1 LGEAQKLA
9 LPRGRA
15 KGVGGWWWWWKKK
28 KRRRQNLISCELL
41 FFIGHPLS
49 STYLPWDQA
58 PLLFLFFHLRLIII
72 IIPPLA
78 KPNIGGIIVDQSGFI
93 FSGSSRW
100 P

>member
-15 KGVGGWWWWWKKK
+15 KRVGGWWWWKK

-49 STYLPWDQA
+49 FIDLGTKL
-58 PLLFLFFHLRLIII
+58 PLLLLFFHFQLIII
-72 IIPPLA
+72 IPALA
-78 KPNIGGIIVDQSGFI
+78 KPNIGGIIVDQSRFI
-93 FSGSSRW
+93 LSGYSRW